1 MGQEKALVQ
10 RKLCSYNRKSY
21 KEYIKSQLKGGIT
34 CTWFKI
40 RISVSGRTIYLN
52 VWNLV
57 SPMLN
62 PDSICPLETASKP
75 PLIASAI

>member
-40 RISVSGRTIYLN
+40 RISVSGRDRLHEIKEL
-52 VWNLV
+52 
-57 SPMLN
+57 
-62 PDSICPLETASKP
+62 
-75 PLIASAI
+75 